1 MKQALL
7 LISLLLALT
16 GSSAQPAAGEDS
28 APQRIRLRSGESVIL
43 TARAG
48 TDQVFQWYRDGV
60 AIPGATDKNY
70 RTAVAGSYAVISTS
84 ATCISVFSDPVEV
97 LVLPPD
103 AFSADVSVVKATPGQ
118 AASLGEPVEYTIS
131 VRNNGPDEATSVT
144 VTDSLPAELG
154 FDGVSEAPARGNFSY
169 NTMDRTFTWNIPG
182 LVRDST
188 LSLKIRTLALA
199 AGQIRNRAF
208 ISAFEAD
215 PDRSNNQSAATR
227 EVLGLRVPNV
237 FSPNGDALNERFRIP
252 GLALYDENEF
262 TVINRW
268 GHHVFERKQYRD
280 EWTGEGLNE
289 GTYFYVLRV
298 RSGSG
303 SWQVMKGYITLLRL
317 K

>member
-118 AASLGEPVEYTIS
+118 AASLGEPV
-131 VRNNGPDEATSVT
+131 
-144 VTDSLPAELG
+144 
-154 FDGVSEAPARGNFSY
+154 
-169 NTMDRTFTWNIPG
+169 
-182 LVRDST
+182 
-188 LSLKIRTLALA
+188 
-199 AGQIRNRAF
+199 
-208 ISAFEAD
+208 
-215 PDRSNNQSAATR
+215 
-227 EVLGLRVPNV
+227 
-237 FSPNGDALNERFRIP
+237 
-252 GLALYDENEF
+252 
-262 TVINRW
+262 
-268 GHHVFERKQYRD
+268 
-280 EWTGEGLNE
+280 
-289 GTYFYVLRV
+289 
-298 RSGSG
+298 
-303 SWQVMKGYITLLRL
+303 
-317 K
+317 